1 MGELPVDPEV
11 GGDLE
16 ELGEVEGEAEEEDGK
31 EVEDEPS
38 TASHSGVEREADPK
52 ISLDAETEMF
62 QTIGSF
68 IRHKTM
74 IR

>member
-31 EVEDEPS
+31 EVED
-38 TASHSGVEREADPK
+38 
-52 ISLDAETEMF
+52 
-62 QTIGSF
+62 
-68 IRHKTM
+68 
-74 IR
+74 